1 MIITRL
7 SQKNASEGVF
17 DSCAAIVH
25 CKRTALRLVLGRDNV
40 RDLRALCRCVA
51 MRAGSLHS
59 FEEARQMSL
68 ADEIREAMT
77 SKGVNAAWLSRESGI
92 NEGLLS
98 RYFKGKSALSVKS
111 LDALL
116 DTLGYELT
124 IRKKRKR
131 KQEQK

>member
-1 MIITRL
+1 
-7 SQKNASEGVF
+7 
-17 DSCAAIVH
+17 
-25 CKRTALRLVLGRDNV
+25 
-40 RDLRALCRCVA
+40 
-51 MRAGSLHS
+51 
-59 FEEARQMSL
+59 MSL
-68 ADEIREAMT
+68 TDEIREAMT
-77 SKGVNAAWLSRESGI
+77 SKGVNVAWLSKESGV